1 MPYRVLREAVV
12 NALMHRSYR
21 ENRPTQIIRYDNRI
35 EIINPGFSLKPEEM
49 LGEPG
54 SETRNPSIAAV
65 FHETDLAETKGS
77 GIRSMRKLMER
88 YHLAPPT
95 FESSR
100 ESNHFVARLL
110 LHHFLNEEDIA
121 WLNIF
126 SEFQLNDNQKKA
138 LVFVRET
145 EAIDNQTYRQISG
158 ADVLKSSSDLRKLRD
173 DDLLDAKGKG
183 RATYYVPGKKFTSF
197 YFAFNNQSVPVTV
210 DGVPVTVDSA
220 PVTVD
225 SAPVTVDSAPLTVDS
240 LRDELP
246 EDLAI
251 KIDNLKRRSTPEEV
265 QELIHELC
273 KIRPYRLTELCM
285 LINRSPKYVLRKFI
299 QPIMNYRIEYLYKDM
314 VNHPNQAYVSI

>member
-1 MPYRVLREAVV
+1 MANHMEKLYIIQDFTY
-12 NALMHRSYR
+12 ALMHRSYR

-35 EIINPGFSLKPEEM
+35 EIINPGFSLKSEEM

-54 SETRNPSIAAV
+54 SETRNPFIAAV
-65 FHETDLAETKGS
+65 FHETNLAETKGS

-88 YHLAPPT
+88 SHLAPPT

-100 ESNHFVARLL
+100 DSNHFVARLL

-121 WLNIF
+121 WLSIF

-183 RATYYVPGKKFTSF
+183 RATYYVPGKKFTSLD
-197 YFAFNNQSVPVTV
+197 FAFNNQS
-210 DGVPVTVDSA
+210 VPVTVDSA

-225 SAPVTVDSAPLTVDS
+225 SAPVTMDSAPVTVDS

-251 KIDNLKRRSTPEEV
+251 KIDNLKRRLTPEEV

-273 KIRPYRLTELCM
+273 KIRPYRLAELCI
-285 LINRSPKYVLRKFI
+285 LIDRSPKYVLRKFI
-299 QPIMNYRIEYLYKDM
+299 QPIMNIRIEYLYKDM